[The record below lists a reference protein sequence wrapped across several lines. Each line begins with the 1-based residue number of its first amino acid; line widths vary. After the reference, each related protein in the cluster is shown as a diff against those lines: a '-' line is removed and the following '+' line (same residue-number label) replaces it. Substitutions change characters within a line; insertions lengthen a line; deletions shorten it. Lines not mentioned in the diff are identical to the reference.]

1 VLKLRF
7 ISPIMVDDFQNLVK
21 FWEEIW
27 WIAMAFVKSES
38 RVLFVKDWFRSFK
51 LSGNVGLWLLVR
63 E

>member
-27 WIAMAFVKSES
+27 WIAMVFVKSES
-38 RVLFVKDWFRSFK
+38 RILFVNFGAFVMMM
-51 LSGNVGLWLLVR
+51 G
-63 E
+63 